1 MRQTRLRLLI
11 RGLCLVAATT
21 AMIPSPVSTAQNTEA
36 GSAVGAMIKVPAKA
50 QPIMAFGDVR
60 VGMKGY
66 GMTIFSGTKI
76 EPFALEVV
84 AVVPTSEAKRGTF
97 WVVCHHD
104 RLDLSG
110 PVQGMS
116 GSPIYLWEE
125 GKDGQT
131 HTIGEGGKL
140 AGAFAF
146 GYGGV
151 RECLAGIQPIELM
164 RDVAGRLQ
172 EDAAEQAMQRG
183 AARSQ
188 TITTLERI
196 SQSAPASSA
205 ARFDARVLAQAL
217 RQLGR
222 TDSARTQTQQ
232 QALDNA
238 SVATELGGQGFTPPS
253 GQSIKPLQVPVAV
266 GHNDLAQSLAPFFAG
281 TGLAPIATQQGPA
294 LMGSKPHAGIDP
306 TKVFIEPGSVVCVPF
321 AWGDLDLSGNGTVT
335 DVLPDGTVLAFGH
348 AMDGIGNTAIP
359 MATGYV
365 HFVVPSREISFRQAG
380 SISVQGTVLRDEN
393 SAIAATSDLAFASAP
408 AEVTVNIDGQPE
420 RVYHYRVLKHPTM
433 TAPIA
438 AAVVANSLIAVQ
450 TLPQYNTAD
459 VVVHATYSN
468 GDEIKQ
474 RVEIAMAQPGTV
486 AEAIMPY
493 MAAFLGNPFETV
505 TLDAL
510 TASIDVSTKNEAAEI
525 TQVWLDR
532 STAKPGDT
540 VTVHA
545 KLQPFR
551 GPAISVQIP
560 FTVPVDAAPD
570 NYELQLADR
579 NGLLQA
585 QIQSRPDIL
594 AILDLKDMSR
604 AIDVLTKPGFRQLHV
619 LMQTRGM
626 HLSMAD
632 RTMTDLPSSRAA
644 MFAAAGPNRVAPT
657 TKLITESVDTD
668 YVIVGEAQM
677 MLQVVP
683 ATNPAQGDG
692 GSRSRR

>member
-1 MRQTRLRLLI
+1 MRQTRLRLLF
-11 RGLCLVAATT
+11 RGLCLVATTT
-21 AMIPSPVSTAQNTEA
+21 AMIPSPISTAQNTEA

-50 QPIMAFGDVR
+50 QPILPFADIR

-76 EPFALEVV
+76 EPFAIEVV

-97 WVVCHHD
+97 WIVCHHD

-116 GSPIYLWEE
+116 GSPIYLWPEDEE
-125 GKDGQT
+125 SE
-131 HTIGEGGKL
+131 IGEGGKL

-146 GYGGV
+146 GYGGT
-151 RECLAGIQPIELM
+151 RECLAGVQPIELM
-164 RDVAGRLQ
+164 RDVAGRVQ
-172 EDAAEQAMQRG
+172 KDAPEQAMQRG
-183 AARSQ
+183 VSRSQ
-188 TITTLERI
+188 TITALQRI
-196 SQSAPASSA
+196 SQSAPTNSA
-205 ARFDARVLAQAL
+205 ARFDSGVLAGAL

-222 TDSARTQTQQ
+222 TDATQE
-232 QALDNA
+232 QALEQSLDAQSIA
-238 SVATELGGQGFTPPS
+238 SELNQQGFKPPS
-253 GQSIKPLQVPVAV
+253 SQSIQPLQVPVTV

-281 TGLAPIATQQGPA
+281 TGLAPIAAQQGPA

-380 SISVQGTVLRDEN
+380 AISVQGTVLRDEN

-408 AEVTVNIDGQPE
+408 AEITINIDGQPE

-438 AAVVANSLIAVQ
+438 AAVIANSLTAVQ
-450 TLPQYNTAD
+450 TLPQYNTVAL
-459 VVVHATYSN
+459 VVHATYSN

-474 RVEIAMAQPGTV
+474 RVELAMAQPAAI
-486 AEAIMPY
+486 AEAILPY
-493 MAAFLGNPFETV
+493 MTAYLGNPFETV

-510 TASIDVSTKNEAAEI
+510 TASIDVSTQNEVAEV

-551 GPAISVQIP
+551 GPTFSVEIP
-560 FTVPVDAAPD
+560 FTVPVDTSPD
-570 NYELQLADR
+570 TYELQLADR

-594 AILDLKDMSR
+594 AVLDLKDMMQ
-604 AIDVLTKPGFRQLHV
+604 AIDMLAKPGFRQLHV
-619 LMQTRGM
+619 LMQTRGT
-626 HLSMAD
+626 HLTMTD

-644 MFAAAGPNRVAPT
+644 LFAGAGPNRVTPT
-657 TKLITESVDTD
+657 TKLITETIDTG

-677 MLQVVP
+677 TLQVVP
-683 ATNPAQGDG
+683 ATNPNLNENS
-692 GSRSRR
+692 SRGRR